1 MYCVRRLKL
10 GISEQ
15 LERLA
20 LAAGELYSKTLVSFW
35 RVVRKKG
42 LWLKPASL
50 MRWFPN
56 NGANELH
63 SHSADAVV
71 QSFFASLQS
80 WRKRRKADPNAKP
93 PRRRRRYFKVI
104 WKSSAIKVQDGKLCL
119 SNGKGNPP
127 VVIPWA
133 WGTPVQ
139 VEIGWDGKQYEL
151 RATYEVGNTSPKEE
165 SPKEEGKEGNE
176 QEKREGGVAGV
187 DLGEVHLAAAH
198 DGERSYLV
206 NGRLLRSKRRYQN
219 KLKAKLARL
228 LARKKRGSRRYKQ
241 LTCSKQKQLTKLNKQ
256 IQDILHKQT
265 TRLVSTLHARGVQTV
280 VIGDIRDIR
289 RSAKYNK
296 VANQKIHQMSSG
308 QLRQMLTYKA
318 KRLGMQVVLQEE
330 RYTSQKCPRCNR
342 LNKPSGR
349 EYHCRACGFRFHRDG
364 VGSANLRRKY
374 LGQFDVP
381 VVGVMASPIGLRYRP
396 HVRCSECSAPLM
408 RTGSGSNPAT

>member
-1 MYCVRRLKL
+1 M
-10 GISEQ
+10 
-15 LERLA
+15 
-20 LAAGELYSKTLVSFW
+20 
-35 RVVRKKG
+35 
-42 LWLKPASL
+42 
-50 MRWFPN
+50 
-56 NGANELH
+56 
-63 SHSADAVV
+63 
-71 QSFFASLQS
+71 
-80 WRKRRKADPNAKP
+80 
-93 PRRRRRYFKVI
+93 
-104 WKSSAIKVQDGKLCL
+104 
-119 SNGKGNPP
+119 
-127 VVIPWA
+127 
-133 WGTPVQ
+133 
-139 VEIGWDGKQYEL
+139 
-151 RATYEVGNTSPKEE
+151 
-165 SPKEEGKEGNE
+165 
-176 QEKREGGVAGV
+176 

-198 DGERSYLV
+198 DGEQTYLV

-219 KLKAKLARL
+219 KLKGKLSRL
-228 LARKKRGSRRYKQ
+228 IDRKKKGSRRRKRLIY
-241 LTCSKQKQLTKLNKQ
+241 SKQKQLAKLRKQ
-256 IQDILHKQT
+256 IADILHKQT

-318 KRLGMQVVLQEE
+318 KRLGMQVVLQQE

-396 HVRCSECSAPLM
+396 HVRCS
-408 RTGSGSNPAT
+408 SGSRNHPAT

>member
-80 WRKRRKADPNAKP
+80 WRWRRKADPNAKP

-104 WKSSAIKVQDGKLCL
+104 WKSSAIKVQDGKLYL
-119 SNGKGNPP
+119 SNGKGNLP

-151 RATYEVGNTSPKEE
+151 RACYDLSQTAEDEPNEE
-165 SPKEEGKEGNE
+165 AITPQTGE
-176 QEKREGGVAGV
+176 VAGV
-187 DLGEVHLAAAH
+187 DLGEVHLAVAH
-198 DGERSYLV
+198 DGV
-206 NGRLLRSKRRYQN
+206 GTFIANGRLVRAKRRYQN
-219 KLKAKLARL
+219 KLKGKLSRL
-228 LARKKRGSRRYKQ
+228 IARKKKGSRRRKR
-241 LTCSKQKQLTKLNKQ
+241 LISSKQKQLAKLRKQ
-256 IQDILHKQT
+256 ITDILHKQT

-330 RYTSQKCPRCNR
+330 RYTSQKCLRCDR

-396 HVRCSECSAPLM
+396 HVRCSS
-408 RTGSGSNPAT
+408 GSGSNPAT

>member
-1 MYCVRRLKL
+1 MYFVRKLKL
-10 GISEQ
+10 GYSEQ
-15 LERLA
+15 LQQLA

-56 NGANELH
+56 SSENMLH

-71 QSFFASLQS
+71 QSFFSSLKS
-80 WRKRRKADPNAKP
+80 WRSRRKSDPNAKP
-93 PRRRRRYFKVI
+93 PKRRRRYFKVI
-104 WKSSAIKVQDGKLCL
+104 WKSSAIKVQDGKLFL

-127 VVIPWA
+127 VVITWA
-133 WGTPVQ
+133 WETPVQ

-151 RATYEVGNTSPKEE
+151 RACYNTSKKEEKEEKEEKDEEPAPEVGE
-165 SPKEEGKEGNE
+165 
-176 QEKREGGVAGV
+176 VAGV
-187 DLGEVHLAAAH
+187 DLGEVHLATAH
-198 DGERSYLV
+198 DGRATFIA
-206 NGRLLRSKRRYQN
+206 NGRLLRSQRRYQN
-219 KLKAKLARL
+219 KLKGKLSRL
-228 LARKKRGSRRYKQ
+228 IARKKRGSRRWKR
-241 LTCSKQKQLTKLNKQ
+241 LVRSKQRQLARLRRQ
-256 IQDILHKQT
+256 ITDVLHKQT

-318 KRLGMQVVLQEE
+318 ERLGMRVVLQEE

-364 VGSANLRRKY
+364 VGSVNLRRKY
-374 LGQFDVP
+374 LGQFNVP

-396 HVRCSECSAPLM
+396 HARCSS
-408 RTGSGSNPAT
+408 GSGNNPAT

>member
-80 WRKRRKADPNAKP
+80 WRQRRKADSNAKP

-104 WKSSAIKVQDGKLCL
+104 WKSSAIKVRDGKLCL

-151 RATYEVGNTSPKEE
+151 RACY
-165 SPKEEGKEGNE
+165 
-176 QEKREGGVAGV
+176 
-187 DLGEVHLAAAH
+187 
-198 DGERSYLV
+198 
-206 NGRLLRSKRRYQN
+206 
-219 KLKAKLARL
+219 
-228 LARKKRGSRRYKQ
+228 
-241 LTCSKQKQLTKLNKQ
+241 
-256 IQDILHKQT
+256 
-265 TRLVSTLHARGVQTV
+265 
-280 VIGDIRDIR
+280 
-289 RSAKYNK
+289 
-296 VANQKIHQMSSG
+296 QKIGS
-308 QLRQMLTYKA
+308 KA
-318 KRLGMQVVLQEE
+318 PPFTAAL
-330 RYTSQKCPRCNR
+330 C
-342 LNKPSGR
+342 
-349 EYHCRACGFRFHRDG
+349 
-364 VGSANLRRKY
+364 
-374 LGQFDVP
+374 
-381 VVGVMASPIGLRYRP
+381 
-396 HVRCSECSAPLM
+396 
-408 RTGSGSNPAT
+408 

>member
-15 LERLA
+15 LEQLA

-56 NGANELH
+56 NGTNELH

-71 QSFFASLQS
+71 QSFFDSLQS
-80 WRKRRKADPNAKP
+80 WRRRRKTDPNAKP

-104 WKSSAIKVQDGKLCL
+104 WKSSAITVRDGKLYL
-119 SNGKGNPP
+119 SNGKGNSP

-151 RATYEVGNTSPKEE
+151 RACYNLNQTAEDEPN
-165 SPKEEGKEGNE
+165 EGAITPQTGE
-176 QEKREGGVAGV
+176 VAGV
-187 DLGEVHLAAAH
+187 DLGEVHLAVAH
-198 DGERSYLV
+198 DGV
-206 NGRLLRSKRRYQN
+206 GTWIANGRLVRAKRRYQN
-219 KLKAKLARL
+219 KLQAKLSRL
-228 LARKKRGSRRYKQ
+228 IDRKKKGSRRRKRLIY
-241 LTCSKQKQLTKLNKQ
+241 SKQKQLAKLKKQ
-256 IQDILHKQT
+256 IADILHKQT

-330 RYTSQKCPRCNR
+330 RYTSQKCLRCDR

-349 EYHCRACGFRFHRDG
+349 EYHCQACGFRFHRDG

-396 HVRCSECSAPLM
+396 HIRCSS
-408 RTGSGSNPAT
+408 GSGSNPAT

>member
-15 LERLA
+15 LKRLA

-80 WRKRRKADPNAKP
+80 WRRRRKADPNAKP

-104 WKSSAIKVQDGKLCL
+104 WKSSAIKVEDGKLRL
-119 SNGKGNPP
+119 SNGKGNEPL
-127 VVIPWA
+127 VIPWA
-133 WGTPVQ
+133 WETPVM
-139 VEIGWDGKQYEL
+139 VEIGWDGRQYEL
-151 RATYEVGNTSPKEE
+151 RATYEVGNTSPE
-165 SPKEEGKEGNE
+165 EEGKEGNE
-176 QEKREGGVAGV
+176 EEKREGGVAGV

-198 DGERSYLV
+198 DGERIYLV

-219 KLKAKLARL
+219 KLKGKLSRL
-228 LARKKRGSRRYKQ
+228 IDRKKKGSRRRKRLIY
-241 LTCSKQKQLTKLNKQ
+241 SKQKQLAKLRKQ
-256 IQDILHKQT
+256 IADILHKQT

-318 KRLGMQVVLQEE
+318 KRLGMRVVLQEE

-349 EYHCRACGFRFHRDG
+349 EYHCRACAFRSHRDG
-364 VGSANLRRKY
+364 VGSVNLRRKY

-396 HVRCSECSAPLM
+396 HVRCSS
-408 RTGSGSNPAT
+408 GSGSNPAT